1 MLRKKLA
8 SITLKDVVEDTKNVL
23 RMNEIIN
30 VFIKFMF

>member
-23 RMNEIIN
+23 RMSEIIN

>member
-8 SITLKDVVEDTKNVL
+8 SITLKNVVEDTKNVL